1 MPSSLIKKKLLT
13 NYLLKLHHKFRI
25 STKSS
30 RSLGLLV
37 EVKENLMR
45 VVELGNSNNNTSLS
59 FNPNIVRSK
68 RLGILLRTD
77 KSIR

>member
-25 STKSS
+25 TTKSS

-37 EVKENLMR
+37 EVKENLMK
-45 VVELGNSNNNTSLS
+45 VVELGNSNNTSLS

-68 RLGILLRTD
+68 RLAILLRTD
-77 KSIR
+77 KSTR